1 MEKIGYII
9 YYVEYNYQLVDVY
22 KPKKGSGKSR
32 EQSINSLESIYSTK
46 EIFI

>member
-22 KPKKGSGKSR
+22 KPKKGQEKQGAEYK
-32 EQSINSLESIYSTK
+32 QP
-46 EIFI
+46 